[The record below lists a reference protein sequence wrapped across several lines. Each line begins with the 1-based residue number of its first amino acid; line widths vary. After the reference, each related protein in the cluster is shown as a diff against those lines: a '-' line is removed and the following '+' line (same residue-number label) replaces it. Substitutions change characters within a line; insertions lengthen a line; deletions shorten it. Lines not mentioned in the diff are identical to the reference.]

1 MLGYLKYTHS
11 NIILTR
17 TKKVNRYEVGE
28 RERDIYGERVRERYI
43 ERESE

>member
-17 TKKVNRYEVGE
+17 TKKVNRYEVGGRE
-28 RERDIYGERVRERYI
+28 RERERERYRKREI
-43 ERESE
+43 EKEI